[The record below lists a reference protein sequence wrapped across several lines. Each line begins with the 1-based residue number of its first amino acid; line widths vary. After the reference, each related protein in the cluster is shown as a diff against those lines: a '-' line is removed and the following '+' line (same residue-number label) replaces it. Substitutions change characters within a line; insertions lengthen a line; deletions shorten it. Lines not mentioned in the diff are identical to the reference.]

1 MSMSKKIL
9 VIGATGV
16 IGKVLLDALL
26 NAKDEFETIGIFTS
40 PATVESKKEMIES
53 FKTRGCV
60 IRTGDLYNDEQV
72 LEVYK
77 GAFYT

>member
-1 MSMSKKIL
+1 MSLSRRIL

-40 PATVESKKEMIES
+40 PATVESKKDLIES
-53 FKTRGCV
+53 FQARGCV

-72 LEVYK
+72 LEVFRGESPY
-77 GAFYT
+77 